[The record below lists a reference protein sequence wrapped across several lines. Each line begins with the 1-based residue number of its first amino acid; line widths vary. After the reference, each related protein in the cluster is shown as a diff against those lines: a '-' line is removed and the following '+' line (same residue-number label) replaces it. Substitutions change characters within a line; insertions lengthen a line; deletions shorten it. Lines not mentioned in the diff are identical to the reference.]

1 MVIEPSSLIMINRM
15 DSGRQNT
22 TGRVIKLFILFSVCC
37 LLTACYTFRS
47 ADCDIIQKAEER
59 PPAAGR
65 AVVSGIVGKGEP
77 IKGTGWFLREH
88 GTRGTYDIR
97 FDPPF
102 SAVPKCCVETQELSA
117 SKLSVEVMS
126 TPSSLHL
133 EATHESERCLRKETE
148 TAYGYVVRERCAV
161 SQTVHLH
168 WDGHLKFT
176 CVSQ

>member
-1 MVIEPSSLIMINRM
+1 MVREPSSLIMINRM

-22 TGRVIKLFILFSVCC
+22 RGRLTKVFILFSVCC

-47 ADCDIIQKAEER
+47 ADCDTIQKAEER
-59 PPAAGR
+59 PPVSGR

-88 GTRGTYDIR
+88 GTRGIYDIQ
-97 FDPPF
+97 FDPPL
-102 SAVPKCCVETQELSA
+102 SATPRCCVETQELSA

-126 TPSSLHL
+126 TARGLHL
-133 EATHESERCLRKETE
+133 EATHESERCLRKEKQ
-148 TAYGYVVRERCAV
+148 TAYGYVVGERCTV
-161 SQTVHLH
+161 SETVHLH

>member
-1 MVIEPSSLIMINRM
+1 MVIEASSLITINRI
-15 DSGRQNT
+15 DSGPQTAR
-22 TGRVIKLFILFSVCC
+22 GRLTKLLLLFSLCC

-47 ADCDIIQKAEER
+47 ADCDIIQKAEEGS
-59 PPAAGR
+59 PMAGR

-77 IKGTGWFLREH
+77 IKGNGWFLRGH
-88 GTRGTYDIR
+88 GTRGTYDIQ

-117 SKLSVEVMS
+117 SKLSVDVMS
-126 TPSSLHL
+126 TARSLHL
-133 EATHESERCLRKETE
+133 AATYESQRCLVKEKQTS
-148 TAYGYVVRERCAV
+148 YGYVVGERCAV
-161 SQTVHLH
+161 SQPVHLS

>member
-1 MVIEPSSLIMINRM
+1 MVINASSSIMIDRM

-22 TGRVIKLFILFSVCC
+22 RGRVTKAFILFSVCS

-59 PPAAGR
+59 SPMAGR
-65 AVVSGIVGKGEP
+65 AVVSGIVGKREP
-77 IKGTGWFLREH
+77 TKGTGWFLREH
-88 GTRGTYDIR
+88 GTRGTYDIQ

-102 SAVPKCCVETQELSA
+102 SAVPKCCVETQELSG
-117 SKLSVEVMS
+117 SKVSVEVMPTAS
-126 TPSSLHL
+126 GLHL
-133 EATHESERCLRKETE
+133 EATYESDRCLRKEKQ
-148 TAYGYVVRERCAV
+148 TAYGYVVGERCAV
-161 SQTVHLH
+161 SETVHLY

>member
-1 MVIEPSSLIMINRM
+1 MV
-15 DSGRQNT
+15 GVT
-22 TGRVIKLFILFSVCC
+22 RVFILFSVCC

-59 PPAAGR
+59 PPVAGR
-65 AVVSGIVGKGEP
+65 RVVSGIVGKGEP
-77 IKGTGWFLREH
+77 IKGPGWFLSEH
-88 GTRGTYDIR
+88 GTRGIYDIQ

-102 SAVPKCCVETQELSA
+102 SADPKCCVESQEFSG

-126 TPSSLHL
+126 TASRLHL
-133 EATHESERCLRKETE
+133 KATHESERCLRKETQMS
-148 TAYGYVVRERCAV
+148 YGYVVGERCAV
-161 SQTVHLH
+161 SQTVHPH